1 MNRAV
6 VFGALTLA
14 WLFVGAPALA
24 QGPETTAEE
33 QALAVAEEGAEL
45 AEREAELAKAEA
57 EAEEHFLSFFGVA
70 LGVALTIIGAGYGIS
85 KIASTA
91 VESMAR
97 QPEAA
102 ANMQM
107 VVIITTAMIEGIAF
121 LALIIC
127 LLEIFN

>member
-1 MNRAV
+1 
-6 VFGALTLA
+6 LTLA

-24 QGPETTAEE
+24 QGAETTAEE
-33 QALAVAEEGAEL
+33 QALELAEEGTQL
-45 AEREAELAKAEA
+45 AEREAELAKAEAEA